1 MSSKNKQHGSALL
14 SSQSSPVLAISS
26 SVSLSST
33 SIGTSSL
40 LLAQHKGS
48 SSLLGHAG
56 KLHSTSGRVG
66 GLLTDSSLPVSR
78 GGASRPKD
86 ATAMPTKATKPQ
98 KKDAQ
103 LFSLKTGV
111 TGSSKP
117 GQTSS
122 SESLTSSLGK
132 NTKESAK
139 GSKTS
144 VHSSASLLGSRSS
157 NSVNLLTTSSSKLS
171 TSVPGTLT
179 GTASLLASK
188 STSRMSS
195 LLTSAAKT
203 GLFVTAKPPLTH
215 GGYQQT
221 HLKSPSLSL
230 SSSSSP
236 LLSTADPVTSKTSS
250 TLSSGTK
257 EPSISAQ
264 AKSSHPRLVGTARV
278 AVQVEE
284 NLASQA
290 QLAEEASRLLPRYSL
305 GEKMMQKEADVF
317 IPPES
322 DANVV
327 GQPGATPVDIPG
339 MKRSFINAISASLLS
354 APDFHDPK
362 HPSFKALAEQGERI
376 AKYDA
381 EFILKVALYTR
392 CNLNIRTTANF
403 LLALASN
410 LHSCRPHL
418 RKYFPRAILLPSDWI
433 EVAEVYQ
440 AFHDKSLNFGSL
452 PTALRKAMMDRF
464 PGFDAYQLA
473 KYNKESSRKKKQKKN
488 VAEAK
493 DDKKKPVPV
502 GVTESSDSDS
512 EDSDVVKDE
521 ESETEEELQRMT
533 FTLKQLIRKLHITK
547 PVDHI
552 MSILG
557 KHYPE
562 DPEAYRRS
570 GLPGMWDQDRAG
582 KRMKLPTPETWET
595 QVSMKGNKS
604 EVWEDLI
611 DHRKLPF
618 MAMLRNLRNLILA
631 NISSRHHQWV
641 LRKLKDERAVVNSK
655 QFPFRFFSAFEVL
668 VELEKICKGEISE
681 EESSTARA
689 ARMRAG
695 KGRKKKKLSPSKHQI
710 DLDLIPRYHAALNR
724 ALEIST
730 CYNVK
735 PIPGS
740 TLILCNV
747 GRSMNRPCTS
757 ARGLGKPRTVQE
769 VGVLLGLMCKYS
781 CESCTM
787 WMYGKDTYKEVQ
799 LTSEGT
805 ILTNLSHAMSAIKS
819 FSLDDQDGTLPCHV
833 LEDLLVNR
841 DHIDNLLV
849 LTDTI
854 KQDSAEGQ
862 YMADFLKKYRRLVN
876 PRFLFVNVDLSGK
889 SAGFATSAQPQHEND
904 IYLAGYS
911 DQILRFI
918 AERGDD
924 GQLTFVQNI
933 DKVYDLKSVKRIG
946 LQPTAET
953 GVATMAR
960 EKAFIAS
967 GQARIWRTVRVFI
980 SSTFKD
986 MHGERDLLTRYV
998 FPELRARAHAHC
1010 IQLYEVDLRW
1020 GVTEEE
1026 SRSERALEICL
1037 GEISRCQYFV
1047 CMLGDRY
1054 GWSLVDYKAPA
1065 TPEYEWLA
1073 EYPPGRS
1080 ITEVEIYHAALADPE
1095 KAQNKAFFFF
1105 RDAAFMSEVPEEHH
1119 SSMLSETFETKQK
1132 MENLKSRIRT
1142 SGLEVYDGYPA
1153 RWLGTVEGRCM
1164 TAGLEDFGKRVLAVL
1179 WNRIQKDYPLEDPS
1193 SDPMLRADEAH
1204 TAYAQ
1209 SEAEKFVGRQR
1220 LMKQALELVT
1230 SGKYRLIM
1238 GSGKP
1243 GSGKS
1248 AFMSAFLHEYTDFL
1262 ELKGKEPNTF
1272 ILYHFIGAAPDSGNL
1287 DHILRRLCYCM
1298 KKRFTLPLAVPEDVA
1313 ELVLVW
1319 PEFLK
1324 ETSED
1329 LAEKGKLLVI
1339 IDGLDLLEDSH
1350 GGRALEWLP
1359 TNIPENIMFFVSCR
1373 EGQSAYSILQ
1383 HRTPPPTVLTIG
1395 ALDIFDKAEM
1405 IRRRLGKHKKRLDE
1419 SAFNNQ
1425 MKLLLS
1431 KRDAVSPL
1439 YLHLVCEELRVFG
1452 VFEEVSNKIRRMAA
1466 TVPGLLQE
1474 ILQRLEEEHGQE
1486 LVTTAMSLLA
1496 IARDG
1501 LQENELSSLLAVY
1514 STAEVVQQSGIQK
1527 LPPLHVAQL
1536 FRSLLGYLQP
1546 TSHENSDLLTFSHPE
1561 IEKAVR
1567 QRYMKGVNVEFERTL
1582 HTVAAL
1588 YFRSQ
1593 ADPQGD
1599 GSFKGKD
1606 PRAFSELPYHLLM
1619 AGMFKDVESMLT
1631 NLAYVSAKAQ
1641 FGLSHRL
1648 LEDYIPN
1655 TSSLPANLAR
1665 EVSKLIQLPAVEA
1678 FRSFV
1683 SRNLHIIRVNPALV
1697 LQQAFN
1703 EASDSILA
1711 KYARVAV
1718 ESSNYPVVEWVNKT
1732 EGQQPCQLTITA
1744 GLQEVNCVAF
1754 SPNGQ
1759 QFACGM
1765 LSCAV
1770 KVFEIGTGREVVTF
1784 TGHAAAVTGI
1794 AFVGSGRLCSC
1805 SKDLSLSLWDL
1816 QGGHRIQV
1824 MKEHTRSVQDCVA
1837 NASGKT
1843 IVSASYDGSLCV
1855 WNGSDGSLEAKLVTQ
1870 GGTNRPL
1877 NCVSFHPD
1885 GQLVV
1890 AGGWDCHVKIWDT
1903 FNQKRVK
1910 VMRGHKTSVQACAY
1924 SPTGRHVVSASM
1936 DGEVKLWTTASG
1948 RALGT
1953 ISGHCLPVQ
1962 ALAFSSDARRLFT
1975 ASKDQTIKVWSGSLG
1990 THVLSCG
1997 EHEFGAAHSITVA
2010 PEGSTHAGS
2019 LFVGYQSGY
2028 MREFDMKS
2036 GALLLEKKLHDASV
2050 TALHWC
2056 PPTLDS
2062 KGVYLAT
2069 ASVDKTCRVWAV
2081 SSAFS
2086 ACVELQGHS
2095 EAIRCVVWTSALLA
2109 TGSEDL
2115 TIKLWPYKLDQYKK
2129 ALQKKEGSDARTLE
2143 ALATLRG
2150 HRGPVTS
2157 LVYDRSRKVLL
2168 SASQDQSIMM
2178 WDVLSHQLLNTMHS
2192 CHKDW
2197 INSLALSDLSKDY
2210 LLSGS
2215 SDFTLKL
2222 WDLKDNSAKT
2232 VFTGHLSAIS
2242 HVDFVQGCVVSS
2254 AVDGTVKVW
2263 THKGVE
2269 VTTLHCHGKRVNACL
2284 LHIPEA
2290 DRQPSGSWADMMED
2304 ADEPSKKH
2312 ILKEVL
2318 VVTASDDGTVSV
2330 WRPFVSHNIST
2341 LIGHAHEVT
2350 GVAIS
2355 NGGHVL
2361 SGSVDKTLRVW
2372 SAPTHPH
2379 TTPPTT
2385 GMHDGPVTAMD
2396 VNPSASH
2403 AVTVSRDGTGILWEF
2418 SQGNEDSVCAFQ
2430 PVHKWAMTKE
2440 EEAVLDIKFLAKH
2453 RFATCTS
2460 GFVIQVWKI
2469 GATSLPKIVNMH
2481 AYTKQRPVGLIFTG
2495 KKLFAFTLSGNLLML
2510 NLDTL
2515 SQIVAINC
2523 SSDWIQA
2530 ATPMCGN
2537 VRIAVVNVD
2546 RTMVFCEPPK
2556 SSTTKSH
2563 LFRHSNRPKDT
2574 WPMAVCALESDSV
2587 LVGDSEGFISE
2598 YLGNGNFVMQKRLHG
2613 RAITSLLALGGG
2625 VVVTASEDSTV
2636 KIWQLNQGPSSARQT
2651 STDWKQIRQF
2661 YSTSPVTSLCS
2672 VDPQSFSFLVGNKLG
2687 QVHLLRMLP

>member
-1 MSSKNKQHGSALL
+1 MSAKSKQHSSALL
-14 SSQSSPVLAISS
+14 SSHSSPLLATSS
-26 SVSLSST
+26 SASLLST
-33 SIGTSSL
+33 NIGTSSL
-40 LLAQHKGS
+40 LLGQHKGS

-56 KLHSTSGRVG
+56 GLHGTSGK
-66 GLLTDSSLPVSR
+66 VSKGR
-78 GGASRPKD
+78 DSRPKNGTD
-86 ATAMPTKATKPQ
+86 KAT
-98 KKDAQ
+98 
-103 LFSLKTGV
+103 L
-111 TGSSKP
+111 
-117 GQTSS
+117 
-122 SESLTSSLGK
+122 
-132 NTKESAK
+132 
-139 GSKTS
+139 
-144 VHSSASLLGSRSS
+144 HSSASVLSSKSSS
-157 NSVNLLTTSSSKLS
+157 NASLLTAGSNKLATSAS
-171 TSVPGTLT
+171 GTLT
-179 GTASLLASK
+179 GTGSLLASK
-188 STSRMSS
+188 TTSKTSS
-195 LLTSAAKT
+195 ILTSATKT
-203 GLFVTAKPPLTH
+203 GLLVTSKPPLAH
-215 GGYQQT
+215 GGYQQPP
-221 HLKSPSLSL
+221 LKSLSL
-230 SSSSSP
+230 YSSSRST
-236 LLSTADPVTSKTSS
+236 LLSSTTVPLTGKMSS
-250 TLSSGTK
+250 TPFSGTRG
-257 EPSISAQ
+257 PSTSGGT
-264 AKSSHPRLVGTARV
+264 KSGQPKLVGTVRV
-278 AVQVEE
+278 AAQVEE

-290 QLAEEASRLLPRYSL
+290 QLAEEASRLLPHYSL
-305 GEKMMQKEADVF
+305 GEKERQEEDVF

-322 DANVV
+322 DARVV
-327 GQPGATPVDIPG
+327 GHPGAASIDIPG

-362 HPSFKALAEQGERI
+362 HPSFKALAEQGGRV
-376 AKYDA
+376 AMYDA

-403 LLALASN
+403 LIALAST

-418 RKYFPRAILLPSDWI
+418 RKYLPRAIVLPSDWI

-452 PTALRKAMMDRF
+452 PTALRKAMADKF
-464 PGFDAYQLA
+464 PSFDAYQLA

-488 VAEAK
+488 VGRAK
-493 DDKKKPVPV
+493 DNKAKPTSTLSV
-502 GVTESSDSDS
+502 EASDSDS

-521 ESETEEELQRMT
+521 ESETEEELQRMS

-547 PVDHI
+547 PVDHV

-562 DPEAYRRS
+562 DPEAFRRA

-595 QVSMKGNKS
+595 QVSLKGNKA
-604 EVWEDLI
+604 EVWEELI

-631 NISSRHHQWV
+631 GMSSQHHQWV
-641 LRKLKDERAVVNSK
+641 LKKLKDERAVVNSK

-668 VELEKICKGEISE
+668 VELEKIGKGEIKE
-681 EESSTARA
+681 EEASTARA
-689 ARMRAG
+689 AGMKAR
-695 KGRKKKKLSPSKHQI
+695 KGRKQKKPSSIKDKI
-710 DLDLIPRYHAALNR
+710 DLDLIPRYFAALNR
-724 ALEIST
+724 ALELST

-747 GRSMNRPCTS
+747 GRNMNRPCTS

-769 VGVLLGLMCKYS
+769 VAVLLGLMCKYS
-781 CESCTM
+781 CENCTM
-787 WMYGKDTYKEVQ
+787 WMYGRGAFKEVH
-799 LTSEGT
+799 LASEGN
-805 ILTNLSHAMSAIKS
+805 ILTNLSQVMLDIKAS
-819 FSLDDQDGTLPCHV
+819 RLDDQDGTLPCDV
-833 LEDLLVNR
+833 LEDLLVN
-841 DHIDNLLV
+841 HSHFDNLVV
-849 LTDTI
+849 LTDTV
-854 KQDSAEGQ
+854 KQNSTEGQ
-862 YMADFLKKYRRLVN
+862 YVASFLKKYRRLVN
-876 PRFLFVNVDLSGK
+876 PRLLFVNVDLSGK
-889 SAGFATSAQPQHEND
+889 SAGFATSAQPEHEND

-933 DKVYDLKSVKRIG
+933 DKMYDLKSVKRIG
-946 LQPTAET
+946 LQPTGET
-953 GVATMAR
+953 GVATVGK

-967 GQARIWRTVRVFI
+967 GQPRIWRTVRVFI

-1047 CMLGDRY
+1047 CMLGERY
-1054 GWSLVDYKAPA
+1054 GWSLADYKAPA

-1080 ITEVEIYHAALADPE
+1080 ITEIEIYHAALAEPE

-1119 SSMLSETFETKQK
+1119 SSMFSETFETRQK

-1153 RWLGTVEGRCM
+1153 RWLGAVDGRCM
-1164 TAGLEDFGKRVLAVL
+1164 TQGLEDFGKRVLTVL

-1193 SDPMLRADEAH
+1193 SDPQLRANEAH

-1209 SEAEKFVGRQR
+1209 SEAEKFVGRQK
-1220 LMKQALELVT
+1220 LLKQALELVT
-1230 SGKYRLIM
+1230 SGNHRLIM

-1248 AFMSAFLHEYTDFL
+1248 AFMSAFLHEYTEFL
-1262 ELKGKEPNTF
+1262 ELKGKEPNDF
-1272 ILYHFIGAAPDSGNL
+1272 VLYHFIGAAPDSGNL
-1287 DHILRRLCYCM
+1287 ENILRRLCYSM
-1298 KKRFTLPLAVPEDVA
+1298 KKRFALSLGIPEDIA

-1329 LAEKGKLLVI
+1329 LTEKGKLLVI

-1350 GGRALEWLP
+1350 GARALEWIP
-1359 TNIPENIMFFVSCR
+1359 MNIPENITFFMSCR

-1383 HRTPPPTVLTIG
+1383 HRSSSPTVLTIG

-1431 KRDAVSPL
+1431 KRDAGNPL
-1439 YLHLVCEELRVFG
+1439 YLHLACEELRVFG
-1452 VFEEVSNKIRRMAA
+1452 VFEEVSSKIRQMAT

-1514 STAEVVQQSGIQK
+1514 STAEVVRQSGIQK
-1527 LPPLHVAQL
+1527 LPPLRVAQL

-1546 TSHENSDLLTFSHPE
+1546 TSHENSDLLTFSHQD

-1567 QRYMKGVNVEFERTL
+1567 QRYMKGVNAEFERTL

-1588 YFRSQ
+1588 YFRSR
-1593 ADPQGD
+1593 ADPRGD

-1606 PRAFSELPYHLLM
+1606 PRAFSELPYHLVM
-1619 AGMFKDVESMLT
+1619 AGMFKDVEAVLT
-1631 NLAYVSAKAQ
+1631 NLAYVTAKAQ
-1641 FGLSHRL
+1641 FGLSQRL

-1655 TSSLPANLAR
+1655 TSSLPTSLAR
-1665 EVSKLIQLPAVEA
+1665 EVSKFVQQPAVEA

-1683 SRNLHIIRVNPALV
+1683 SRNLHIISTNPALV

-1703 EASDSILA
+1703 EVSDSILA
-1711 KYARVAV
+1711 KYAREAV
-1718 ESSNYPVVEWVNKT
+1718 ESSNFPVVEWVNKT
-1732 EGQQPCQLTITA
+1732 EGQQPCQLTIMA
-1744 GLQEVNCVAF
+1744 GIQEVNCVAF
-1754 SPNGQ
+1754 SSDGQ

-1770 KVFEIGTGREVVTF
+1770 KVFEMGTGREVVTF
-1784 TGHAAAVTGI
+1784 TGHAGAVTGVT
-1794 AFVGSGRLCSC
+1794 FVSSGRLCSC
-1805 SKDLSLSLWDL
+1805 SKDHSLSLWDL
-1816 QGGHRIQV
+1816 RGGHRIQV
-1824 MKEHTRSVQDCVA
+1824 MKGHTHPVQDCVA
-1837 NASGKT
+1837 NASGKA
-1843 IVSASYDGSLCV
+1843 IVSVSYDGSMCV
-1855 WNGSDGSLEAKLVTQ
+1855 WNGSDGTKEATLSMQ

-1890 AGGWDCHVKIWDT
+1890 VGGWDYHVKIWDT

-1924 SPTGRHVVSASM
+1924 SPTGRHIVSASL
-1936 DGEVKLWTTASG
+1936 DGEVKIWSVASG
-1948 RALGT
+1948 GALGT
-1953 ISGHCLPVQ
+1953 ISGHCLPVR
-1962 ALAFSSDARRLFT
+1962 ALAFSSDARQLFT

-1997 EHEFGAAHSITVA
+1997 EQEFGAAHCITVA
-2010 PEGSTHAGS
+2010 PEGSATAGS

-2028 MREFDMKS
+2028 IRQFDMSS

-2056 PPTLDS
+2056 PPFQGT
-2062 KGVYLAT
+2062 KGVFLAT

-2095 EAIRCVVWTSALLA
+2095 EAIRCVVWTSVLLA

-2115 TIKLWPYKLDQYKK
+2115 TIKLWPYKPDQYREI
-2129 ALQKKEGSDARTLE
+2129 LQKKEGSDARTVE

-2157 LVYDRSRKVLL
+2157 LVYNTSQNALL
-2168 SASQDQSIMM
+2168 SASQDHTIMM
-2178 WDVLSHQLLNTMHS
+2178 WDALNHQLLSTMHS

-2197 INSLALSDLSKDY
+2197 VNCLALSDLSPNY
-2210 LLSGS
+2210 LVSGS

-2222 WDLKDNSAKT
+2222 WDLRDSSEKT
-2232 VFTGHLSAIS
+2232 LFTGHSSAVS
-2242 HVDFVQGCVVSS
+2242 HVDFAQACVVSA
-2254 AVDGTVKVW
+2254 AVDGTVKMW
-2263 THKGVE
+2263 TQKGVE
-2269 VTTLHCHGKRVNACL
+2269 VTTLHCHKQRVNACL

-2290 DRQPSGSWADMMED
+2290 DSQSSDSWADMMED
-2304 ADEPSKKH
+2304 ADKPSLSRGSV
-2312 ILKEVL
+2312 LKEVL
-2318 VVTASDDGTVSV
+2318 VVTASDDGTASV
-2330 WRPFVSHNIST
+2330 WKPFVSHNIST
-2341 LIGHAHEVT
+2341 LIGHAQEVM

-2355 NGGHVL
+2355 KGGHVL
-2361 SGSVDKTLRVW
+2361 SGSSDKTLRVW
-2372 SAPTHPH
+2372 NAPSHSH
-2379 TTPPTT
+2379 TTPPASE
-2385 GMHDGPVTAMD
+2385 MHDGPVTAMD
-2396 VNPSASH
+2396 ISPSSTH
-2403 AVTVSRDGTGILWEF
+2403 AITVSRDGTGILWEL
-2418 SQGNEDSVCAFQ
+2418 SQEGEVPGCVCQ
-2430 PVHKWAMTKE
+2430 HNWLVTKE
-2440 EEAVLDIKFLAKH
+2440 QDAVLDVKFLAKR

-2460 GFVIQVWKI
+2460 GFVVLVWQI
-2469 GATSLPKIVNMH
+2469 EATGVPKVVSRH
-2481 AYTKQRPVGLIFTG
+2481 GYSTERVLGLVFAR
-2495 KKLFAFTLSGNLLML
+2495 KKLFAFTLSGSML
-2510 NLDTL
+2510 ILNPDTL
-2515 SQIVAINC
+2515 SQIGSVKC
-2523 SSDWIQA
+2523 CSDWIMA
-2530 ATPMCGN
+2530 AAPMRDSERMAI
-2537 VRIAVVNVD
+2537 VSVD
-2546 RTMVFCEPPK
+2546 QTLVFCEPPK
-2556 SSTTKSH
+2556 SFTTKSH
-2563 LFRHSNRPKDT
+2563 LFRPGNRAKDT
-2574 WPMAVCALESDSV
+2574 WPMAVCVLESDSV
-2587 LVGDSEGFISE
+2587 LIGDSEGFISE
-2598 YLGNGNFVMQKRLHG
+2598 YLANGNFVMQKHLHG
-2613 RAITSLLALGGG
+2613 QAITALLALGGG
-2625 VVVTASEDSTV
+2625 VVVTASEDSTL
-2636 KIWQLNQGPSSARQT
+2636 KIWQLKPASSSAQES

-2661 YSTSPVTSLCS
+2661 HSTSPITSLCC
-2672 VDPQSFSFLVGNKLG
+2672 VDTQSFSFLVGNKLG

>member
-1 MSSKNKQHGSALL
+1 MSAKNRQHSSALL
-14 SSQSSPVLAISS
+14 TSQSSLVLASTS
-26 SVSLSST
+26 PVSLLST
-33 SIGTSSL
+33 NTGTHSL
-40 LLAQHKGS
+40 QLGQHKR

-56 KLHSTSGRVG
+56 GLRSTSGSVG
-66 GLLTDSSLPVSR
+66 PLLTDKSLLMSR
-78 GGASRPKD
+78 GGVSKPKD
-86 ATAMPTKATKPQ
+86 ATERPTMVTKPEKKGVQ
-98 KKDAQ
+98 KQ
-103 LFSLKTGV
+103 PSLKRDVQRTSKLV
-111 TGSSKP
+111 DGSSSI
-117 GQTSS
+117 SS
-122 SESLTSSLGK
+122 VGN
-132 NTKESAK
+132 NTKGSVR

-144 VHSSASLLGSRSS
+144 VLSSASLLSSTSSRNDS
-157 NSVNLLTTSSSKLS
+157 LLTTSSSTLATSSVSRTLS
-171 TSVPGTLT
+171 ST
-179 GTASLLASK
+179 GSLLASK
-188 STSRMSS
+188 SSGKMSS
-195 LLTSAAKT
+195 LLTSATKT
-203 GLFVTAKPPLTH
+203 GVLSTSKPPLTH
-215 GGYQQT
+215 GGYQQPT
-221 HLKSPSLSL
+221 HPIKSLGSYP
-230 SSSSSP
+230 SSSSSLLPSTPPP
-236 LLSTADPVTSKTSS
+236 LTSKTSIF
-250 TLSSGTK
+250 LSGTQ
-257 EPSISAQ
+257 PCVSLG
-264 AKSSHPRLVGTARV
+264 AKGSQPKLVGTAGV
-278 AVQVEE
+278 AAQVEE

-290 QLAEEASRLLPRYSL
+290 QLAEEASRLLPHYSL
-305 GEKMMQKEADVF
+305 GEKIKQEEEDVF

-322 DANVV
+322 DASIV
-327 GQPGATPVDIPG
+327 GLPGAGPVDIPG

-362 HPSFKALAEQGERI
+362 HPSFKALAEQGERV
-376 AKYDA
+376 AMYDA

-403 LLALASN
+403 LLALAST

-418 RKYFPRAILLPSDWI
+418 RKYLPSAIRLPSDWI

-452 PTALRKAMMDRF
+452 PTALRKAMIDKF
-464 PGFDAYQLA
+464 PSFDAYQLA

-488 VAEAK
+488 VGGAK
-493 DDKKKPVPV
+493 DDKKKLAPLATV
-502 GVTESSDSDS
+502 EESDSDS
-512 EDSDVVKDE
+512 ENSDIVKDD
-521 ESETEEELQRMT
+521 ESETEEELQRMS

-547 PVDHI
+547 PVEHVL
-552 MSILG
+552 SILG

-562 DPEAYRRS
+562 DPEAFRRS
-570 GLPGMWDQDRAG
+570 GLPGMWDEDRAG

-595 QVSMKGNKS
+595 QVSLKGNKA

-631 NISSRHHQWV
+631 GISSKRHQWV
-641 LRKLKDERAVVNSK
+641 LSKLKDERAVVNSR

-668 VELEKICKGEISE
+668 VELEKIGKGEISE
-681 EESSTARA
+681 EESSTAK
-689 ARMRAG
+689 AR
-695 KGRKKKKLSPSKHQI
+695 KGKKKKPPTSIKDKI
-710 DLDLIPRYHAALNR
+710 DLDLISRYFTALNR

-730 CYNVK
+730 CHNVK

-747 GRSMNRPCTS
+747 GRNMNRPCSS

-781 CESCTM
+781 CENCTM

-805 ILTNLSHAMSAIKS
+805 ILSNLSQVMKAIKL
-819 FSLDDQDGTLPCHV
+819 FGLDAQDGTLPCDV
-833 LEDLLVNR
+833 LESLLINHG
-841 DHIDNLLV
+841 HIDNLVV

-854 KQDSAEGQ
+854 KEDTAEGQ
-862 YMADFLKKYRRLVN
+862 YVASFLKKYRRLVN

-946 LQPTAET
+946 LQPTGET
-953 GVATMAR
+953 GVATIAR

-967 GQARIWRTVRVFI
+967 GQPRIWRTVRVFI

-1037 GEISRCQYFV
+1037 GEISRCHYFV

-1054 GWSLVDYKAPA
+1054 GWSLMDYKAPA
-1065 TPEYEWLA
+1065 TPDYEWLT

-1080 ITEVEIYHAALADPE
+1080 ITEVEIYHAALSEPE

-1105 RDAAFMSEVPEEHH
+1105 RDAAFMSEVPEEHR
-1119 SSMLSETFETKQK
+1119 SSMFSETFETRQK

-1153 RWLGTVEGRCM
+1153 RWLGVVEGRCM
-1164 TAGLEDFGKRVLAVL
+1164 TNGLEDFGKRVLAVL

-1193 SDPMLRADEAH
+1193 SDPLLRADAVH

-1220 LMKQALELVT
+1220 LVKQALELVT
-1230 SGKYRLIM
+1230 SGRHRLIM

-1248 AFMSAFLHEYTDFL
+1248 AFMSAFLHQYTDFL
-1262 ELKGKEPNTF
+1262 ELKDKDPSMLIF
-1272 ILYHFIGAAPDSGNL
+1272 YHFIGAAPDSGNL
-1287 DHILRRLCYCM
+1287 ENILLRLCYCM
-1298 KKRFTLPLAVPEDVA
+1298 KKQFALPLDIPEDIA
-1313 ELVLVW
+1313 ELVLAW

-1324 ETSED
+1324 ETSEG

-1359 TNIPENIMFFVSCR
+1359 LNIPENITFFVSCR

-1383 HRTPPPTVLTIG
+1383 HRKPSPTVLTIG

-1439 YLHLVCEELRVFG
+1439 YLHLACEELRVFG
-1452 VFEEVSNKIRRMAA
+1452 VFEEVSSKIRQMAA

-1527 LPPLHVAQL
+1527 LPPLRVAQL

-1546 TSHENSDLLTFSHPE
+1546 TSHDNSNLLTFSHQE

-1567 QRYMKGVNVEFERTL
+1567 QRYMKGVNAEFERTL

-1593 ADPQGD
+1593 ADPRGD

-1619 AGMFKDVESMLT
+1619 AGMFKDVEAILT

-1655 TSSLPANLAR
+1655 TASLPASLAR
-1665 EVSKLIQLPAVEA
+1665 EADKLFQQPAVEA
-1678 FRSFV
+1678 FHSFV
-1683 SRNLHIIRVNPALV
+1683 SRNLHIISTNPALV

-1703 EASDSILA
+1703 EPSDSILA
-1711 KYARVAV
+1711 KYAKAAVA
-1718 ESSNYPVVEWVNKT
+1718 SSNFPVVEWVNKT
-1732 EGQQPCQLTITA
+1732 EGQQPCQLTITG

-1754 SPNGQ
+1754 SSDGQ
-1759 QFACGM
+1759 QVACG
-1765 LSCAV
+1765 LASCAV
-1770 KVFEIGTGREVVTF
+1770 KVFDMATGREVVTF
-1784 TGHAAAVTGI
+1784 TGHAAVVTGVV
-1794 AFVGSGRLCSC
+1794 FVSSERLCSS
-1805 SKDLSLSLWDL
+1805 SKDHSLSLWDL
-1816 QGGHRIQV
+1816 RGGHRIQV
-1824 MKEHTRSVQDCVA
+1824 MKGHTHPVQDCAA
-1837 NASGKT
+1837 NASGKV
-1843 IVSASYDGSLCV
+1843 IVSVSYDGSIRV
-1855 WNGSDGSLEAKLVTQ
+1855 WNGSDGALEATLMMQ

-1890 AGGWDCHVKIWDT
+1890 VGGWDCHVKIWDT

-1924 SPTGRHVVSASM
+1924 APTGRHVVSASL
-1936 DGEVKLWTTASG
+1936 DGEVKLWAVASAG
-1948 RALGT
+1948 ALGT
-1953 ISGHCLPVQ
+1953 ISGHCLPVR
-1962 ALAFSSDARRLFT
+1962 ALAFSSDARQLFT
-1975 ASKDQTIKVWSGSLG
+1975 ASKDRTVKVWSGSLG
-1990 THVLSCG
+1990 TQVLSCG
-1997 EHEFGAAHSITVA
+1997 DREFGAAHCITVA
-2010 PEGSTHAGS
+2010 PEGSACGGS
-2019 LFVGYQSGY
+2019 LLVGYHSGY
-2028 MREFDMKS
+2028 LRQFDMTS
-2036 GALLLEKKLHDASV
+2036 GAQLLEKKLHDASV

-2056 PPTLDS
+2056 PPSQDAKS
-2062 KGVYLAT
+2062 AYLAT
-2069 ASVDKTCRVWAV
+2069 ASVDKTCRVWDV

-2086 ACVELQGHS
+2086 DCVELQGHS
-2095 EAIRCVVWTSALLA
+2095 EAVRCVVWTSTLLA

-2115 TIKLWPYKLDQYKK
+2115 TIKLWPYKPDQYKK
-2129 ALQKKEGSDARTLE
+2129 ALQKKAGSDARTLE
-2143 ALATLRG
+2143 AFATLRG
-2150 HRGPVTS
+2150 HMGPVTS
-2157 LVYDRSRKVLL
+2157 LVYERLRGMLI

-2178 WDVLSHQLLNTMHS
+2178 WDVLSQELLSTMHS

-2197 INSLALSDLSKDY
+2197 VNSLALSDLSPYY
-2210 LLSGS
+2210 LFSGS

-2222 WDLKDNSAKT
+2222 WDLKDSSEKT
-2232 VFTGHLSAIS
+2232 LFTGHSSAVT
-2242 HVDFVQGCVVSS
+2242 HVDCVHGCLVSA

-2269 VTTLHCHGKRVNACL
+2269 VTTLHCHKQRVNACL

-2290 DRQPSGSWADMMED
+2290 SREPSGSWADMMED
-2304 ADEPSKKH
+2304 TDELSPTKRRV
-2312 ILKEVL
+2312 LKEVL

-2350 GVAIS
+2350 GIAIS
-2355 NGGHVL
+2355 KGGHVL
-2361 SGSVDKTLRVW
+2361 SGSSDKTLRIW
-2372 SAPTHPH
+2372 SGPAHS
-2379 TTPPTT
+2379 PTT
-2385 GMHDGPVTAMD
+2385 SAATEMHDGPVTAMD
-2396 VNPSASH
+2396 VNPSSSL
-2403 AVTVSRDGTGILWEF
+2403 AVTVSRDGTAILWELT
-2418 SQGNEDSVCAFQ
+2418 QGGEGPSCVFQ
-2430 PVHKWAMTKE
+2430 PVHKWSVTNE
-2440 EEAVLDIKFLAKH
+2440 EDAVLDVKFLAKR

-2460 GFVIQVWKI
+2460 GFVILIWKI
-2469 GATSLPKIVNMH
+2469 GPSGLPTVATRRALRKER
-2481 AYTKQRPVGLIFTG
+2481 AVGLVSTRN
-2495 KKLFAFTLSGNLLML
+2495 KLFVFTLSGSMLML
-2510 NLDTL
+2510 NPDTL
-2515 SQIVAINC
+2515 AQLSSVKC
-2523 SSDWIQA
+2523 CSDWILA
-2530 ATPMCGN
+2530 AAPMCGSARLAT
-2537 VRIAVVNVD
+2537 VSVD
-2546 RTMVFCEPPK
+2546 QTLAFCEPPK
-2556 SSTTKSH
+2556 SFTTKSH
-2563 LFRHSNRPKDT
+2563 LFRHGNRPKDT
-2574 WPMAVCALESDSV
+2574 WPMAVCVLESDSI
-2587 LVGDSEGFISE
+2587 LIGDSEGFISE
-2598 YLGNGNFVMQKRLHG
+2598 YLPNGNFVMQKRLHG
-2613 RAITSLLALGGG
+2613 QAITALLALGGD
-2625 VVVTASEDSTV
+2625 VVVTASEDTIV
-2636 KIWQLNQGPSSARQT
+2636 KIWQLNRASSSALEN
-2651 STDWKQIRQF
+2651 SADWKQLRQF
-2661 YSTSPVTSLCS
+2661 HSTSPVASLCC
-2672 VDPQSFSFLVGNKLG
+2672 VDAQSCLFLVGNKLG
-2687 QVHLLRMLP
+2687 QVHLLWMLP